1 MYRHKIKSYKYNH
14 NKVLVISIAEEMD
27 ITAEK
32 GAAMSEHANAR
43 NNWEVQSSGYRKS
56 SWFSN
61 LRGPLRFNKLN
72 QDISVDVAIVGGG
85 IAGITTAYLLSKSG
99 KSVAV
104 LEDGYIGSGETGRTT
119 AHITHALDD
128 RYYNIEKKH
137 GSKGAKLA
145 AESHTAAID
154 FIDRSAREE
163 EIDCAF
169 ERLNGFLFLDASD
182 KRSSL
187 EKELKALKNAG
198 ISSAKMVNES
208 PLESADI
215 SPCICF
221 PNQAQ
226 FQPMQYLIGIV
237 NSMSSGKGV
246 QIFTETHAQEINM
259 VKNESIIKTDNGYN
273 VTAQNIVLATNA
285 PIVDK
290 VSKIY
295 DKQVAY
301 RTYVIAA
308 KIQKNT
314 IPLALYWDTGNQR
327 SKDHVN
333 PYHYVRIQ
341 KTEDKDSDLLI
352 VGGEDHKTGIVNE
365 KKDYEAKFKRLE
377 LWMRKIFSIH
387 GPIVYAWSGQ
397 VMEPMDGMA
406 FIGPNP
412 GEDKNVYIATG
423 DSGNGMT
430 HGTIAGIILCDL
442 IQGKENRW
450 ANLYSPNRKMK

>member
-1 MYRHKIKSYKYNH
+1 MN
-14 NKVLVISIAEEMD
+14 
-27 ITAEK
+27 ITGGESETIY
-32 GAAMSEHANAR
+32 SEHAKAL
-43 NNWEVQSSGYRKS
+43 NNWELQSSGYTES
-56 SWFSN
+56 PWFSN
-61 LRGPLRFNKLN
+61 LRSPIRFNKLN
-72 QDISVDVAIVGGG
+72 QNISVDVAIVGGG

-99 KSVAV
+99 KNVAV

-137 GSKGAKLA
+137 GPKNAKLA

-154 FIDRSAREE
+154 NIDRFVTEE
-163 EIDCAF
+163 KIDCAF
-169 ERLNGFLFLDASD
+169 ERLNGFLFLDTSD
-182 KRSSL
+182 EKSSL

-226 FQPMQYLIGIV
+226 FQPMRYLIGIV
-237 NSMSSGKGV
+237 NSMSSERGV

-259 VKNESIIKTDNGYN
+259 LKNEGIIKTDNSCN

-295 DKQVAY
+295 DKQIAY

-308 KIQKNT
+308 KIRKNS

-327 SKDHVN
+327 SKDDVK

-352 VGGEDHKTGIVNE
+352 VGGEDHKTGIANE

-377 LWMRKIFSIH
+377 SWMRKIFSVK
-387 GPIVYAWSGQ
+387 GPIIHAWSGQ

-442 IQGKENRW
+442 IQGKDNRW
-450 ANLYSPNRKMK
+450 ANLYSPNRKTK

>member
-1 MYRHKIKSYKYNH
+1 
-14 NKVLVISIAEEMD
+14 MD
-27 ITAEK
+27 LTVEDST
-32 GAAMSEHANAR
+32 MSEHPKAGNK
-43 NNWEVQSSGYRKS
+43 WEVQSSGYTDS

-72 QDISVDVAIVGGG
+72 QNISVDVAIVGGG
-85 IAGITTAYLLSKSG
+85 IAGITTAYLLCKSG
-99 KSVAV
+99 ESVAV

-137 GSKGAKLA
+137 GSKGAKIA

-154 FIDRSAREE
+154 FIDRFAREE

-169 ERLNGFLFLDASD
+169 ERLDGFLFLDTSD
-182 KRSSL
+182 KISSL

-198 ISSAKMVNES
+198 ISNAKMVNES

-221 PNQAQ
+221 PSQAQ
-226 FQPMQYLIGIV
+226 FQPMQYLIGMV
-237 NSMSSGKGV
+237 NAMSSKGV
-246 QIFTETHAQEINM
+246 QILTETHAQEINM
-259 VKNESIIKTDNGYN
+259 VNNEGIIRTDNGYK

-295 DKQVAY
+295 DNQVAY

-308 KIQKNT
+308 KIQKNG
-314 IPLALYWDTGNQR
+314 IPLALYWDTGNQM
-327 SKDHVN
+327 SKDHVK

-352 VGGEDHKTGIVNE
+352 VGGEDHKTGIANE
-365 KKDYEAKFKRLE
+365 KTDYEAKFKRLE
-377 LWMRKIFSIH
+377 LWMRKIFSVQ
-387 GPIVYAWSGQ
+387 GPIMYAWSGQ

-450 ANLYSPNRKMK
+450 ANLYNPNRKMK

>member
-1 MYRHKIKSYKYNH
+1 
-14 NKVLVISIAEEMD
+14 MD

-43 NNWEVQSSGYRKS
+43 NNWEVQSSGYTKS

-72 QDISVDVAIVGGG
+72 RDISVDVAIVGGG

-104 LEDGYIGSGETGRTT
+104 LEDGHIGSGETGRTT

-163 EIDCAF
+163 EIDCSF

-182 KRSSL
+182 KSSSL

-198 ISSAKMVNES
+198 ISSAKMVNKS

-237 NSMSSGKGV
+237 NFMSSEKGV

-259 VKNESIIKTDNGYN
+259 VKNERIMKTDNGYN

-327 SKDHVN
+327 SKDHVK

-341 KTEDKDSDLLI
+341 RTEDEHSDLLI
-352 VGGEDHKTGIVNE
+352 VGGEDHKTGIANE
-365 KKDYEAKFKRLE
+365 KKDYEAKFKSLE
-377 LWMRKIFSIH
+377 LWMRKIFSIQ
-387 GPIVYAWSGQ
+387 GPIVSAWSGQ
-397 VMEPMDGMA
+397 IMEPMDGMA

-412 GEDKNVYIATG
+412 GEDKNLYIATG

>member
-1 MYRHKIKSYKYNH
+1 
-14 NKVLVISIAEEMD
+14 MD
-27 ITAEK
+27 LTVEDST
-32 GAAMSEHANAR
+32 MSEHPKAGNK
-43 NNWEVQSSGYRKS
+43 WEVQSSGYTDS

-72 QDISVDVAIVGGG
+72 QNISVDVAIVGGG

-99 KSVAV
+99 ESVAV

-137 GSKGAKLA
+137 GSKGAKIA

-154 FIDRSAREE
+154 FIDRFAREE

-169 ERLNGFLFLDASD
+169 ERLDGFLFLDTSD
-182 KRSSL
+182 KISSL

-198 ISSAKMVNES
+198 ISNAKMVNES

-221 PNQAQ
+221 PSQAQ
-226 FQPMQYLIGIV
+226 FQPMQYLIGMV
-237 NSMSSGKGV
+237 NAMSSKGV
-246 QIFTETHAQEINM
+246 QILTETHAQEINM
-259 VKNESIIKTDNGYN
+259 VNNEGIIRTDNGYK

-295 DKQVAY
+295 DNQVAY

-308 KIQKNT
+308 KIQKNG
-314 IPLALYWDTGNQR
+314 IPLALYWDTGNQI
-327 SKDHVN
+327 SKDHVK

-352 VGGEDHKTGIVNE
+352 VGGEDHKTGIANE
-365 KKDYEAKFKRLE
+365 KTDYEAKFKRLE
-377 LWMRKIFSIH
+377 LWMRKIFSVQ
-387 GPIVYAWSGQ
+387 GPIMYAWSGQ

-450 ANLYSPNRKMK
+450 ANLYNPNRKMK